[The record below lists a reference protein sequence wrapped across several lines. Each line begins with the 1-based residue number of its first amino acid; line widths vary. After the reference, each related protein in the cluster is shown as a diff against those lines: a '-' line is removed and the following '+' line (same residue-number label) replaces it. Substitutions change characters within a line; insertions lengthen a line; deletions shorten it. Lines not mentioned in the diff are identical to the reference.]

1 MPLAWIYKQ
10 IVSLRNK
17 FFDWHILISL
27 SYPIPII
34 SIGNLTVGGTGK
46 TPHAEYLIELLKDK
60 FPIAVL
66 SRGYKRKSR
75 GFILGNSQTLIS
87 QIGDEPYQML
97 HKYPEISVAVDESRC
112 HGVECLMR
120 EKSNLQV
127 ILLDDA
133 FQHRYIKPGLSIL
146 LVDYHRP
153 IFQDQML
160 PAGRLREP
168 VQEKQRANIII
179 VSKCPSQMS
188 STEQEEWTKNISLEK
203 GQTIFFTTLQYGNI
217 YALFATA
224 IKKELTFL
232 ANKHVLLLAGIALP
246 APLIEELSKYT
257 PHITTIL
264 YPDHH
269 CFKSS
274 DIRHINQTFSR
285 LPANE
290 RMVITTEKD
299 AVRLLPC
306 TNLSKEI
313 KSCLYVLPI
322 KVKFLN
328 NTQESFNQNIINY
341 VRENPRDS
349 SISKS

>member
-46 TPHAEYLIELLKDK
+46 TPHTEYLIELLKDK

-133 FQHRYIKPGLSIL
+133 FQHRYIKPGIDDL
-146 LVDYHRP
+146 RK
-153 IFQDQML
+153 L
-160 PAGRLREP
+160 PVGQPAIAPALREAGGDI
-168 VQEKQRANIII
+168 EKQRLGAYEG
-179 VSKCPSQMS
+179 K
-188 STEQEEWTKNISLEK
+188 
-203 GQTIFFTTLQYGNI
+203 
-217 YALFATA
+217 
-224 IKKELTFL
+224 
-232 ANKHVLLLAGIALP
+232 VLLQRFQIGWREDIGADAGDAAAACLPQDDPVSGRECRGDRLGALRIEGAYDDLPVLAVQLP
-246 APLIEELSKYT
+246 EGRWAHLAQRIECPVELGGG
-257 PHITTIL
+257 
-264 YPDHH
+264 
-269 CFKSS
+269 
-274 DIRHINQTFSR
+274 
-285 LPANE
+285 
-290 RMVITTEKD
+290 
-299 AVRLLPC
+299 
-306 TNLSKEI
+306 
-313 KSCLYVLPI
+313 
-322 KVKFLN
+322 
-328 NTQESFNQNIINY
+328 
-341 VRENPRDS
+341 REAAACDDVMDPGTGV
-349 SISKS
+349 

>member
-146 LVDYHRP
+146 LVDP
-153 IFQDQML
+153 SSKTKCSL
-160 PAGRLREP
+160 P
-168 VQEKQRANIII
+168 
-179 VSKCPSQMS
+179 
-188 STEQEEWTKNISLEK
+188 
-203 GQTIFFTTLQYGNI
+203 
-217 YALFATA
+217 
-224 IKKELTFL
+224 
-232 ANKHVLLLAGIALP
+232 
-246 APLIEELSKYT
+246 
-257 PHITTIL
+257 
-264 YPDHH
+264 D
-269 CFKSS
+269 
-274 DIRHINQTFSR
+274 D
-285 LPANE
+285 
-290 RMVITTEKD
+290 
-299 AVRLLPC
+299 
-306 TNLSKEI
+306 
-313 KSCLYVLPI
+313 
-322 KVKFLN
+322 
-328 NTQESFNQNIINY
+328 
-341 VRENPRDS
+341 
-349 SISKS
+349 